1 MNEFKESYKV
11 KREDSGKI
19 IITDSLKNILIDL
32 LKGNITKKDVMNK
45 TGIGDKQTIEIKIQ
59 EMVASNIE
67 LKELYEEYIAKKSKN
82 FNGYNFRAEAIEM
95 LQNDYSQS
103 QMAEKIGINRRS
115 FSTKI
120 KKLEEENL
128 GNQLGELLR
137 EHAER
142 KMKRQELTN
151 KEKIKVHCM
160 LDEYMEEHPVGQTR
174 YESRNPIEVRLE
186 STTKVLKTIEELLE
200 SGMTLKQLSEEK
212 IISESSY
219 RKYREEALHLN
230 EILNGIDRKEE

>member
-1 MNEFKESYKV
+1 MNKFKESYRV
-11 KREDSGKI
+11 EREVGGKI
-19 IITDSLKNILIDL
+19 IMTDTLKEILIEL
-32 LKGNITKKDVMNK
+32 LKGNITKKDVMRK

-59 EMVASNIE
+59 EMIASNPE
-67 LKELYEEYIAKKSKN
+67 LSLLYEEYIAKKSKN

-95 LQNDYSQS
+95 LLKDLSQS

-120 KKLEEENL
+120 KKLEEENMD
-128 GNQLGELLR
+128 NQLGQLLR

-151 KEKIKVHCM
+151 KEKIRVHWM
-160 LDEYMEEHPVGQTR
+160 LDEYIKEHPVGQKK
-174 YESRNPIEVRLE
+174 YESKNPTQERLE
-186 STTKVLKTIEELLE
+186 TITIVLKTIEELLE
-200 SGMTLKQLSEEK
+200 SGMTLKQLSEER

-219 RKYREEALHLN
+219 RKYREEAENLN
-230 EILNGIDRKEE
+230 KILNGRNRNEE